1 MGTITEGNAGS
12 RNRQEVTADTLR
24 ALSILLKELLRSSGS
39 RTFTR
44 VGGERRRRRTRE
56 RSVGW

>member
-1 MGTITEGNAGS
+1 
-12 RNRQEVTADTLR
+12 VTADTLR

-44 VGGERRRRRTRE
+44 VGGGEEEEEEEEDKRE
-56 RSVGW
+56 ECRKEKMDGEEKE